1 MKNKNLIF
9 GIFLL
14 GIVLMSSFAFAG
26 ITGYAIT
33 LSKAPVLDDNLGE
46 ASVTD
51 VSRTGVATVEVT
63 NPQTGTAETLFGR
76 PGQTLTTS
84 SGVQFTV
91 QSATPG
97 SLFRRPS
104 AEISVVPVEV
114 ASPVA
119 GIATGTGTQDVA
131 RTSKKSHFHVT
142 NPQLFKVTFSVKENP
157 GDPQN
162 TYLDNFGGYIN
173 SYGYDSLL
181 GQNTLISTTINPQD
195 SIQAF
200 ISDVVIDGK
209 NKKVL
214 KVIAGCD
221 GLLISGGYEFLDNNL
236 KDKINVFEDRLGSG
250 GYSYEV
256 SSIIPDIEWINI
268 SLTYTCVGVE
278 EASWQSTAHFPY

>member
-221 GLLISGGYEFLDNNL
+221 GLLI
-236 KDKINVFEDRLGSG
+236 RG

-268 SLTYTCVGVE
+268 GLTYTCVGVE

>member
-97 SLFRRPS
+97 SLFRRTS
-104 AEISVVPVEV
+104 AEISVQ
-114 ASPVA
+114 PVA
-119 GIATGTGTQDVA
+119 EIATGTQTPMGGHTHLSDYEYIQ
-131 RTSKKSHFHVT
+131 KSLS
-142 NPQLFKVTFSVKENP
+142 PQYY
-157 GDPQN
+157 Q
-162 TYLDNFGGYIN
+162 
-173 SYGYDSLL
+173 
-181 GQNTLISTTINPQD
+181 
-195 SIQAF
+195 
-200 ISDVVIDGK
+200 
-209 NKKVL
+209 
-214 KVIAGCD
+214 
-221 GLLISGGYEFLDNNL
+221 
-236 KDKINVFEDRLGSG
+236 
-250 GYSYEV
+250 
-256 SSIIPDIEWINI
+256 
-268 SLTYTCVGVE
+268 
-278 EASWQSTAHFPY
+278 